1 MGGWREGGKHAC
13 LCRGFSLLLERPK
26 MFCVTQYREEKR
38 KEQGGG
44 GGGGGQ
50 SPYKGTL
57 EVFSVQRFHTQH
69 ITHFKE
75 FLKVENQLNDQLLA
89 PCTISTRHLCI
100 ANWVYMVKDEWAWL
114 NLDRLIMGN
123 EAHDLVNTK
132 LYIRF
137 VVDQI
142 FT

>member
-1 MGGWREGGKHAC
+1 MSLQRLFIIIGEAKNGLCNTVQRGKEKGTRGREGG
-13 LCRGFSLLLERPK
+13 
-26 MFCVTQYREEKR
+26 RE
-38 KEQGGG
+38 G

-50 SPYKGTL
+50 SPCKGTL
-57 EVFSVQRFHTQH
+57 AVFSVQRFHTQH

-123 EAHDLVNTK
+123 EAHDLVYTK

-137 VVDQI
+137 VVDQV